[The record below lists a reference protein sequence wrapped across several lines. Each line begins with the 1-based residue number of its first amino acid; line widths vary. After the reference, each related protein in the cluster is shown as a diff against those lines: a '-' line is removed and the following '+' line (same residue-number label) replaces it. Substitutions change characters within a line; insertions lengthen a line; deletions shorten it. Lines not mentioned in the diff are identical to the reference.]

1 MYTYRSYHEP
11 IDFVLVASHT
21 YMNRQRKKITGTQ
34 DRSIMYQ
41 WYLLMLVYCCA
52 QFQERDILLYL
63 EFWTHTSRM
72 VPCERLL
79 EAAGKDDNAEAEGRS
94 NGSTAFAMSGGHANN
109 GVDCSRRQRGLYLTS
124 TSAWFFVFLAS

>member
-1 MYTYRSYHEP
+1 MT
-11 IDFVLVASHT
+11 F
-21 YMNRQRKKITGTQ
+21 
-34 DRSIMYQ
+34 
-41 WYLLMLVYCCA
+41 CC
-52 QFQERDILLYL
+52 IL

-109 GVDCSRRQRGLYLTS
+109 AVDGRGLV
-124 TSAWFFVFLAS
+124 FVFLAS